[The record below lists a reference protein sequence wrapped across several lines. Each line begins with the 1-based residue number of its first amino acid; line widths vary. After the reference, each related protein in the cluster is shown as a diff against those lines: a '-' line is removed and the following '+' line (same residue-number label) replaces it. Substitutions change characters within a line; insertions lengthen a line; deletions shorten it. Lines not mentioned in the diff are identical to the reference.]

1 MNYVRKTF
9 FIKIEDFF
17 SDLTFVGVK
26 KLKIKFVKKFLLFE
40 KALGKVLA
48 RVSGILEFNFRF

>member
-26 KLKIKFVKKFLLFE
+26 KLKLKFVKKFLLFE
-40 KALGKVLA
+40 KAWAKALD
-48 RVSGILEFNFRF
+48 

>member
-1 MNYVRKTF
+1 MNSVRKTF

-40 KALGKVLA
+40 KAMGKVLA